1 MNVALSD
8 QRRGWLC
15 TNEDPEHYYFAPSL
29 ALANLQDGDLEE
41 TYEVSQND
49 AKSDAPALVAF
60 RVSGTGA
67 RLRARGTVSRP
78 ERALTRSRARSL
90 TRSLANSLTR
100 SFTHALS
107 LSSQPR
113 STCCF
118 TCMTSLW
125 TRTR

>member
-1 MNVALSD
+1 VNVALSD

-67 RLRARGTVSRP
+67 RLRARSAVSRP
-78 ERALTRSRARSL
+78 ERALTRSL
-90 TRSLANSLTR
+90 TRSLTLQLSHSLAHSR
-100 SFTHALS
+100 ALF
-107 LSSQPR
+107 PR
-113 STCCF
+113 SHVPRAV
-118 TCMTSLW
+118 LPA
-125 TRTR
+125 